1 MSNVVRKEGP
11 KPELES
17 ARQTAS
23 ATTQL
28 LLHLEPATV
37 DLAAPHRT
45 LWATKTARVKAQVT
59 ICDRFQL
66 SVLDPFSTIHA
77 CEDSVLLSQLIS
89 IFEGMTLHSDY

>member
-28 LLHLEPATV
+28 LLHPELAAV

-45 LWATKTARVKAQVT
+45 LWATKTASVKAQVIT
-59 ICDRFQL
+59 FDRFQL
-66 SVLDPFSTIHA
+66 
-77 CEDSVLLSQLIS
+77 LSICAIPLCDL
-89 IFEGMTLHSDY
+89 ELPVRHVKTLSW